1 MPDTTISVD
10 GGYYVTEEM
19 KHRERVAA
27 VLRGEDVDR
36 PPVSMWRHFFAHETS
51 AEGLAEAMLG
61 FQRRFDWDFMK
72 INPRASYHMEDW
84 GLQVS
89 YERYG
94 EPQTLGWPVG
104 VPEDWL
110 KLEVLDPEQGVLG
123 EQLRAVEAISRGL
136 GGEVPFLM
144 TVFTP
149 LSIASRLVSSEDAF
163 MEHVQG
169 YWDEVSYALDVI
181 AETFVRFSRACLDRG
196 ASGLFY
202 ATTSWATTD
211 RLTSEEYTR
220 YARPHDL
227 GLLEALP
234 ETEFTMLHVC
244 KDNNL
249 LRSLTDYPVQAFNW
263 DARSPSNPSLA
274 EGAAMV
280 GTRTV
285 VGGLD
290 ISSELISS
298 SPVATAAE
306 VRGMGLAMGCQGW
319 MLGTG
324 CTFSPEVPEANIEAV
339 RRASKAT

>member
-1 MPDTTISVD
+1 
-10 GGYYVTEEM
+10 
-19 KHRERVAA
+19 
-27 VLRGEDVDR
+27 
-36 PPVSMWRHFFAHETS
+36 
-51 AEGLAEAMLG
+51 
-61 FQRRFDWDFMK
+61 
-72 INPRASYHMEDW
+72 
-84 GLQVS
+84 
-89 YERYG
+89 
-94 EPQTLGWPVG
+94 
-104 VPEDWL
+104 
-110 KLEVLDPEQGVLG
+110 
-123 EQLRAVEAISRGL
+123 
-136 GGEVPFLM
+136 M

-181 AETFVRFSRACLDRG
+181 AETFVRFSRACLNRG

-211 RLTSEEYTR
+211 RMTSEEYTK

-227 GLLEALP
+227 KLLEALP

-263 DARSPSNPSLA
+263 DARSRSNPSLA
-274 EGAAMV
+274 EGMAMV
-280 GTRTV
+280 GSRTV

-290 ISSELISS
+290 ISSKLISS
-298 SPVATAAE
+298 DPVATTAE
-306 VRGMGLAMGCQGW
+306 VSGLGFAMGRRRW

-324 CTFSPEVPEANIEAV
+324 CTFPPDVPEANIEAV
-339 RRASKAT
+339 HRASKAI